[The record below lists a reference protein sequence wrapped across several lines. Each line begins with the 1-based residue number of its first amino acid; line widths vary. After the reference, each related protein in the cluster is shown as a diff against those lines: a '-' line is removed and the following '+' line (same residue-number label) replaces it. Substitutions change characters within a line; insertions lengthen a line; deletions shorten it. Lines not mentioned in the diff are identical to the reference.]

1 MLNMIPV
8 SFAINVKLFNQDRT
22 MNSSQP
28 NDGGPRE
35 ACGVFGIYEHPEAAK
50 ITYFGLYALQH
61 RGQESAGIAVA
72 RGKKIATHNSMGL
85 VSDIFDMDKLETLD
99 GGSAIGHVRYSTTG
113 SSTLANTQPFTV
125 NHMGKSY
132 SIAHNGNLVNAHTLK
147 KELENDGSIFQ
158 TTIDSEVALHI
169 LIKNLKYG
177 LEQALL
183 NMTAKLKGAYS
194 FTILTGKGEVI
205 GIKDPNGLRPLCLGK
220 LNQHYVLASES
231 CALDLLQAE
240 FIRELDSGE
249 IVIINEDG
257 VKSFFTEKPKQKNFC
272 IFEYIYFSRPD
283 STIYSKN
290 VYQTRKA
297 YGRQLAEEAPVE
309 ADIVMPFPDSGN
321 YAAIGYSEASKIPFE
336 MGMIRN
342 HYVGRTFIQPTQ
354 NMRDFSVRMKLNP
367 VKELLRGKDVII
379 IEDSIIRGTTARTRI
394 KAMRELGVNKVHMR
408 VSCPPHRFP
417 CYYGIDFSN
426 KGELIAAKM
435 STEELRVY
443 LGLDSLHYLSLEGLL
458 KATSGTDD
466 PEDFFCKACFDGC
479 YPVAIDQGA
488 SKGCLE

>member
-1 MLNMIPV
+1 MNALQAN
-8 SFAINVKLFNQDRT
+8 LDR
-22 MNSSQP
+22 
-28 NDGGPRE
+28 PRE

-72 RGKKIATHNSMGL
+72 RDNKIVTHNAMGL
-85 VSDIFDMDKLETLD
+85 VSDIFKIDLLEKLD

-113 SSTLANTQPFTV
+113 SSTLSNTQPFAV
-125 NHMGKSY
+125 NHMGRSY
-132 SIAHNGNLVNAHTLK
+132 AIAHNGNLVNAHTLK

-177 LEQALL
+177 LKQALL
-183 NMTAKLKGAYS
+183 NMTARLRGAYS
-194 FTILTGKGEVI
+194 FTILTGRGEVI
-205 GIKDPNGLRPLCLGK
+205 GVKDPNGIRPLCLGK

-231 CALDLLQAE
+231 CALDLLQAD
-240 FIRELDSGE
+240 FIRELEPGE
-249 IVIINEDG
+249 IIIINEDG
-257 VKSFFTEKPKQKNFC
+257 VNSFFAPSPREKHIC

-283 STIYSKN
+283 STIYGRN
-290 VYQTRKA
+290 VYETRKA
-297 YGRQLAEEAPVE
+297 YGRELAREAPVD

-367 VKELLRGKDVII
+367 VKELLKGKDIII

-394 KAMRELGVNKVHMR
+394 KAMRELGVNKIHMR

-417 CYYGIDFSN
+417 CYYGIDFST

-435 STEELRVY
+435 TLEELRDY
-443 LGLDSLHYLSLEGLL
+443 IGLDSLHYLSLEGLI
-458 KATSGTDD
+458 KATCPDD
-466 PEDFFCKACFDGC
+466 AMDEDFCRACFDGC
-479 YPVAIDQGA
+479 YPVTVDHGA
-488 SKGCLE
+488 SKTCLE